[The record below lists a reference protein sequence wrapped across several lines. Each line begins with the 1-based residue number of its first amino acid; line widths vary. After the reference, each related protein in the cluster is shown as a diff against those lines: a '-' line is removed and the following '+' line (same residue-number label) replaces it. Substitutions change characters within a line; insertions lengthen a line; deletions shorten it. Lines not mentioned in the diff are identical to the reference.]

1 MTPAK
6 LQIETNP
13 AAEGGPIEV
22 LFNPTSY
29 SISKSV
35 TWEPQNQGRRK
46 RTQRAVNAPTLN
58 FGGGGSRQ
66 LTLDLFFDVTENPG
80 VEDVRLETDKIVAL
94 TRINRDK
101 GRPPT
106 CKVSWGSRA
115 TKDFPFVGVVSNLEQ
130 EFTLFRG
137 DGTPVRAVLSVTFTE
152 YLDPVLDQRET
163 DPERTA
169 RVVRRGD
176 TLSAIA
182 ADVYGDPSKW
192 RAIADENEL
201 DDPLRIEP
209 GRILAVPERP

>member
-1 MTPAK
+1 
-6 LQIETNP
+6 
-13 AAEGGPIEV
+13 
-22 LFNPTSY
+22 
-29 SISKSV
+29 
-35 TWEPQNQGRRK
+35 
-46 RTQRAVNAPTLN
+46 VNAPTLN
-58 FGGGGSRQ
+58 FGGGGSRE
-66 LTLDLFFDVTENPG
+66 LTLDLFFDVTENPD
-80 VEDVRLETDKIVAL
+80 VEDVRQETDKIVAL

-106 CKVSWGSRA
+106 CKVSWGPQA
-115 TKDFPFVGVVSNLEQ
+115 TKDFPFVGVVSNLDQ

-137 DGTPVRAVLSVTFTE
+137 DGTPVRAELSVTFTE

-169 RVVRRGD
+169 RVVRMGD

-192 RAIADENEL
+192 RAIAEENEL